1 MSNASA
7 PSPLLTIAGL
17 GEIAHRYDALLCDV
31 WGVVHNGKESFPE
44 AAAALTAFR
53 RQGGAVVLITNAPRP
68 NAPIHKQLGKL
79 GVGPEAYDSIVTS
92 GDVTSAMIA
101 ERIDQPVYYIG
112 PERDLGL
119 FEAAQEITGKA
130 PVRAS
135 LEEAAYALCTGLVND
150 EIETPAD
157 YEQRLQSMKARGL
170 PFLCANPDIIIHRGA
185 DLVYCAGA
193 LARRYE
199 EIGGSTVYA
208 GKPHAPIYG
217 MALAAAE
224 RALGRDLPLS
234 RVLAIGDGMR
244 TDIAGAVGQGLDAL
258 FIRAGIHRDELTAD
272 DADGL
277 KAQLHA
283 LCEREGLWPF
293 ASAQTLTF

>member
-1 MSNASA
+1 MTENRSR
-7 PSPLLTIAGL
+7 SPILTIAGL

-31 WGVVHNGKESFPE
+31 WGVIHNGKESFPE
-44 AAAALTAFR
+44 AAAALAAFR
-53 RQGGAVVLITNAPRP
+53 RQGGVVVLITNAPRP

-79 GVGPEAYDSIVTS
+79 GVGVDAYDSIVTS
-92 GDVTSAMIA
+92 GDVTVAMIA

-119 FEAAQEITGKA
+119 FEAAEKIAGK
-130 PVRAS
+130 PPIRAS
-135 LEEAAYALCTGLVND
+135 LDEAAYALCTGLVND
-150 EIETPAD
+150 EVETPAD
-157 YEQRLQSMKARGL
+157 YEQRLQAMKARGL
-170 PFLCANPDIIIHRGA
+170 PFVCANPDIIIHRGA

-224 RALGRDLPLS
+224 RALGRELPLS
-234 RVLAIGDGMR
+234 RALAIGDGMR

-258 FIRAGIHRDELTAD
+258 FIRAGIHRDDLTAD
-272 DADGL
+272 DAEGL

-283 LCEREGLWPF
+283 LFEREGLWPY
-293 ASAQTLTF
+293 ASAQTLAF